1 MAASDRISG
10 KDVYVSFG
18 GTEIH
23 GDYTSVG
30 IREVGES
37 VDLTAGAD
45 AVHYYVPIRKDG
57 TIDFEAFF
65 NASTLTVWNA
75 LEPNS
80 TGTLIIAPK
89 GTAAGSPKLECARA
103 VVNGRD
109 QNAAFDGDVRVTA
122 TFQMSAE
129 LSSSTY

>member
-10 KDVYVSFG
+10 KDVYVSFA

-37 VDLTAGAD
+37 VDVTAGAD
-45 AVHYYVPIRKDG
+45 DVHFYVPIRKDG

-65 NASTLTVWNA
+65 NASTLTVWDA
-75 LEPNS
+75 IEPNS
-80 TGTLIIAPK
+80 TGTLTIAPK
-89 GTAAGSPKLECARA
+89 GTAAGSPKIECSRA
-103 VVNGRD
+103 IVNGRD
-109 QNAAFDGDVRVTA
+109 MNAAFDGDVRVTA
-122 TFQMSAE
+122 TFQMSAA
-129 LSSSTY
+129 LTSSTY